1 MSNHTL
7 PDDRCSFW
15 ELDVNDGP
23 PDPLSGTARSPIA
36 SMGSIAVGFGS
47 MLAAPSKALYAV
59 AVQKRKGADGETSS
73 INSEKS
79 AEFDPQ
85 PIRKGFLRKATS
97 MQRSLSD
104 QSSGS
109 SINPRS

>member
-1 MSNHTL
+1 
-7 PDDRCSFW
+7 
-15 ELDVNDGP
+15 
-23 PDPLSGTARSPIA
+23 
-36 SMGSIAVGFGS
+36 MGSIAVGFGT

-73 INSEKS
+73 IASGKS
-79 AEFDPQ
+79 AEFDSQ

-109 SINPRS
+109 SIDPLSKRSETIQRQFNKDVGSKGIGRILKATVEGKNPTM